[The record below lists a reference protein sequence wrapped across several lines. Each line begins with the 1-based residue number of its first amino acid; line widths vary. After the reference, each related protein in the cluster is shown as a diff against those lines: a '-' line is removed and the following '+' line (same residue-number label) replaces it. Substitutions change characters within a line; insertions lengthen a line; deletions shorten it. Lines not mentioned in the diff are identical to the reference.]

1 MYKQTAEKS
10 NCLDLLMYGTILIH
24 LEIDK
29 EIEHCRYESRV
40 RLKPNVLAVKTT
52 RDLHSQ
58 TLLDRNS
65 SMNR

>member
-1 MYKQTAEKS
+1 
-10 NCLDLLMYGTILIH
+10 MYGTILTH
-24 LEIDK
+24 LEINK
-29 EIEHCRYESRV
+29 EIEYCKYESRV